1 MQTNNNTESRE
12 IFELFY
18 YLFSKKWT
26 IIKLA
31 FILAICLSVIALL
44 LPKEWESDAILVN
57 VDSGT
62 APSQSGASAIGGI
75 AQLAGINLNTS
86 TASRLNMSLYT
97 ILSRD
102 FFRHLITFENVKR
115 DLLAIKGFDE
125 KTFTPIF
132 DAGSYDINNNKWID
146 EPSFFRS
153 YKVYRESVSAAFLD
167 DKSAQ
172 FLIVRVRHRSP
183 IFAKELVDLIV
194 REVNEQQRF
203 NDIKE
208 ADASL
213 EYLQDQLNQTEQI
226 NIKSSISSLI
236 ENQIKTKM
244 FANVRTDYIIKPI
257 DNSYVP
263 ELRSSPQ
270 RTRFVL
276 TNTCIGIF
284 IFLVF
289 LVARFQYKKFAA

>member
-1 MQTNNNTESRE
+1 M
-12 IFELFY
+12 
-18 YLFSKKWT
+18 
-26 IIKLA
+26 
-31 FILAICLSVIALL
+31 
-44 LPKEWESDAILVN
+44 
-57 VDSGT
+57 
-62 APSQSGASAIGGI
+62 
-75 AQLAGINLNTS
+75 
-86 TASRLNMSLYT
+86 
-97 ILSRD
+97 
-102 FFRHLITFENVKR
+102 
-115 DLLAIKGFDE
+115 
-125 KTFTPIF
+125 
-132 DAGSYDINNNKWID
+132 
-146 EPSFFRS
+146 
-153 YKVYRESVSAAFLD
+153 
-167 DKSAQ
+167 
-172 FLIVRVRHRSP
+172 RVRHRSP

-194 REVNEQQRF
+194 QEVNEQQRS